1 MNEFRLV
8 QMSRRLLYWRWAKKS
23 KTGYLYMMLLLM
35 GNITDA
41 CFEEHMIKQ
50 GEFVK
55 FLYSFMQQSVLSYQ
69 KVRIALSHKKST
81 KYLTVEVFWKYKV
94 FTVKNNEIFS
104 YTTNKLTIN

>member
-1 MNEFRLV
+1 MKEFGFV
-8 QMSRRLLYWRWAKKS
+8 KMSIRLLYWRWAKKS
-23 KTGYLYMMLLLM
+23 KTGYLYIMLLLM
-35 GNITDA
+35 ANITDA

-69 KVRIALSHKKST
+69 DVITALSLLKLT

-94 FTVKNNEIFS
+94 FTVKNNEIIS